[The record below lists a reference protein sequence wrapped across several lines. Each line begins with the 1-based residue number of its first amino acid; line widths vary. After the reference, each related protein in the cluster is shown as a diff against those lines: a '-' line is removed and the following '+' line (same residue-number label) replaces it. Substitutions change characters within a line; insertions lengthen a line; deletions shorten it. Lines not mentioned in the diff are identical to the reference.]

1 MTGTAIRSAPGK
13 PFAPVTRNG
22 LRHAAC
28 PRSLISSRCHP
39 LPRTGREQVRCR
51 DRCSNRQPQARLQSR
66 LRRPQRSLTAFPV
79 MPSGWG
85 QAAPVS
91 RAGVSSACW
100 IARAD
105 GRERRLSCR
114 GCRAGGSG
122 APLRRARSAG
132 RNPIRPP
139 ADPRPRPDRVRAPG
153 VSVGADRGG
162 EGLIVRDGPVS
173 DGGQAPRLRR
183 AASRASIA
191 SQTETA
197 RSGPPSRLMVRMP
210 VGEVTLISVR

>member
-1 MTGTAIRSAPGK
+1 MTGTVVGSAPGK

-28 PRSLISSRCHP
+28 PRSLMSSRCHP
-39 LPRTGREQVRCR
+39 LPRTRRKQVRCR
-51 DRCSNRQPQARLQSR
+51 DRCSNRQPQARLHGR
-66 LRRPQRSLTAFPV
+66 LRRPQPSPTAFPPMV
-79 MPSGWG
+79 SGWG
-85 QAAPVS
+85 QAPPVS

-122 APLRRARSAG
+122 APLRRARGAG
-132 RNPIRPP
+132 RNLVRPP
-139 ADPRPRPDRVRAPG
+139 ADPRPRPDRARAPG
-153 VSVGADRGG
+153 LSVGPDRDG

-173 DGGQAPRLRR
+173 GGGQAPRLRR
-183 AASRASIA
+183 AASRTSIA